1 MTAPNVT
8 WQELAQ
14 GVTRPADAVH
24 RLVVERVR
32 AHLLEVEDVCFHFDS
47 IVMQAK
53 PRRTV
58 AADGGGDLTGIA
70 VIAAALRF
78 GEQHPGKRLVVIG
91 HTDTSGSR
99 SYNQTLSEDR
109 AKNVHAVLTGDRDGW
124 AAACQARHRVEDW
137 QRILEWVH
145 EAHGW
150 DCDPGGVDDVYG
162 PMSQG
167 ARERFRARYNDEFGG
182 SLTVRGPQREDD
194 WRAFFDLY
202 DVSLA
207 QLLGVPVSELPGLR
221 QRLTLLSPPTLGCGE
236 QWPKEGRSVD
246 NLRSEVNR
254 RVELVFFDDGEIPDL
269 AGETP
274 PGASLYGD
282 DRRFPK
288 RRIPIGGAAF
298 VELEVVDLGG
308 NAVGDVAYE
317 LDLPHGVTRTGAL
330 DAHGKLR
337 LEGLPPG
344 ECTLRLPDVTQ
355 AFAPTTVPAGATT
368 RVVVERRSILVKVE
382 TAFAFAGA
390 RQLADLPVEEAVVE
404 LPDHGRRVTLG
415 DDLEARPLDVTDLPD
430 GDHTL
435 RVTPRAAETAAQAA
449 GPALE
454 PAAGVEVAYR
464 ALDLVITLAGGLL
477 VAARPSDP
485 SDLHGGVLGFGPGHL
500 DVDLR
505 PDWLASPHAR
515 PRGAA
520 GVQQVVI
527 ARSGAATI
535 GPTLTAYLAP
545 GGAAGSAHYVIDPS
559 GFVVKLVRDAEAA
572 EHCRYARWAGALGVR
587 ERAIAIVLV
596 HAAGP
601 VPAAQLDA
609 LRSLVQALVAQ
620 HGLPDHHVVGHEDVA
635 TAKTDPVL
643 VGRSIGDPGPDFD
656 WGVLEAANLGLRL
669 SRPDPDLATIYGG
682 AFAAAGG
689 KLDATSSAA
698 AITELQNDLAA
709 IGYSVNVTGAYD
721 KHTRAAVRQLV
732 LHFVKHARARALGT
746 REASGREVGVETARV
761 IKKCVVW

>member
-1 MTAPNVT
+1 MTQPNVT
-8 WQELAQ
+8 WEELAQ

-58 AADGGGDLTGIA
+58 TADGGGDLTGIA

-78 GEQHPGKRLVVIG
+78 AEQHPGKRLKVIG

-99 SYNQTLSEDR
+99 SYNQALSDDR

-124 AAACQARHRVEDW
+124 ARACQARHRVEDW
-137 QRILEWVH
+137 QRICKWVH

-150 DCDPGGVDDVYG
+150 DCDPGEIDNVYG

-167 ARERFRARYNDEFGG
+167 ARERFRTRYNEEFGA

-194 WRAFFDLY
+194 WKAFFDLY
-202 DVSLA
+202 DASVA
-207 QLLGVPVSELPGLR
+207 QLLGVPTTDLPGLR
-221 QRLTLLSPPTLGCGE
+221 GGLVLLDPPTMGCGE
-236 QWPKEGRSVD
+236 QWPKEGRDVD
-246 NLRSEVNR
+246 NLRSEINR
-254 RVELVFFDDGEIPDL
+254 RVELVFFDEGEVPDF

-282 DRRFPK
+282 ERRFPK

-308 NAVGDVAYE
+308 NAVGGEAYE
-317 LDLPHGVTRTGAL
+317 LDLPHGVTRTGTL
-330 DAHGKLR
+330 DAQGKLR

-344 ECTLRLPDVTQ
+344 DCTLRLPNVTQ
-355 AFAPTTVPAGATT
+355 AFTPTAAPTGATT

-382 TAFAFAGA
+382 TAFAFGGA
-390 RQLADLPVEEAVVE
+390 RQISDWPVEEATVE
-404 LPDHGRRVTLG
+404 LPDHGRSVQLG

-435 RVTPRAAETAAQAA
+435 RVTPRANETAAQAA

-454 PAAGVEVAYR
+454 PAAGVEAAYR
-464 ALDLVITLAGGLL
+464 GLDLVITLAGGQV
-477 VAARPSDP
+477 VAARASNAG
-485 SDLHGGVLGFGPGHL
+485 DLHGGVLGFGPAHV

-505 PDWLASPHAR
+505 PDWLASPHVR

-520 GVQQVVI
+520 GVQLVVI
-527 ARSGAATI
+527 GRSGTATI
-535 GPTLTAYLAP
+535 GPTLEAYLASA
-545 GGAAGSAHYVIDPS
+545 GAAGSAHYVIDPS
-559 GFVVKLVRDAEAA
+559 GFVVKLVRDGEAA
-572 EHCRYARWAGALGVR
+572 EQCRYGRWAGALGVR
-587 ERAIAIVLV
+587 ERSIAIELV
-596 HAAGP
+596 HAAGAF
-601 VPAAQLDA
+601 PAAQLDA
-609 LRSLVQALVAQ
+609 LKSLVQALVGQ
-620 HGLPDHHVVGHEDVA
+620 HGFPDHHVVGLEDVA

-643 VGRSIGDPGPDFD
+643 VGRCIGEPGPDFD
-656 WGVLEAANLGLRL
+656 WAVLEAANLGLRL
-669 SRPDPDLATIYGG
+669 SRPDPNAATMYGG

-689 KLDATSSAA
+689 KLDGTSSAA

-709 IGYSVNVTGAYD
+709 IGYSVNVNGAYD
-721 KHTRAAVRQLV
+721 KHTRAAARQFV
-732 LHFVKHARARALGT
+732 LHFVKHGRARALGSK
-746 REASGREVGVETARV
+746 EASGREVLVDTARA